1 MCRGVDVWAGN
12 NPLILDV
19 NWSIMPGERWAI
31 QGTNGCGKSTLLY
44 AGYVEN
50 EASMAWV
57 PVRPRQ
63 LIGRGRPKLRAAWGM
78 V

>member
-1 MCRGVDVWAGN
+1 MALDTGGAAIVCEGVDVWAGN

-50 EASMAWV
+50 EASMA
-57 PVRPRQ
+57 
-63 LIGRGRPKLRAAWGM
+63 GRCGPDS
-78 V
+78 